1 MARTLLGTI
10 LLVSQILTGFWG
22 NATLCLRSDGPSAAS
37 MTWLKLA
44 IAANTSMENDP
55 QMNTATILTLCVQ
68 SPEVMNTR
76 TMATRHRSVCSE
88 CASADFG

>member
-1 MARTLLGTI
+1 MQHCACG
-10 LLVSQILTGFWG
+10 VM
-22 NATLCLRSDGPSAAS
+22 GPSAAS

-76 TMATRHRSVCSE
+76 TMATRRQKSL
-88 CASADFG
+88 FRLNFR

>member
-1 MARTLLGTI
+1 MQHCACG
-10 LLVSQILTGFWG
+10 VM
-22 NATLCLRSDGPSAAS
+22 GPSAAS

-55 QMNTATILTLCVQ
+55 AQMTTATILTLCVQ

-76 TMATRHRSVCSE
+76 TMATRRQKSL
-88 CASADFG
+88 FRLNFR